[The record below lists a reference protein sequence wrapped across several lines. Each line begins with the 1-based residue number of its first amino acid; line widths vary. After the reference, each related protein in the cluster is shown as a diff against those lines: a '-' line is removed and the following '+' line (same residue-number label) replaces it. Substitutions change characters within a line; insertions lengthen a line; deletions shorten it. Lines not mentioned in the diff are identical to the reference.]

1 MSSFVR
7 EKGAAKSPVGEKWL
21 LTVSCERSCDF
32 HIQNLH
38 QRVLKIVILT
48 VYRQKLN
55 IFDPTLYTRP
65 TVFIIS
71 KIGIKKILQR

>member
-1 MSSFVR
+1 MSTESFVR

-21 LTVSCERSCDF
+21 ATVSYDF

-48 VYRQKLN
+48 LYRQKLN
-55 IFDPTLYTRP
+55 IFVPTLYTRP

-71 KIGIKKILQR
+71 KI